1 MPSTRLCVGAVCTLL
16 WFGVAAGAAAQA
28 AQNHDPDAKIAGGGT
43 LPRGWHARAD
53 KNRPLADAKVQ
64 TMGTGLH
71 ATLGPAVILWR
82 DRDLGAGNYRVVAT
96 FTQTA
101 NPRHPE
107 GYGLFIGGGHLAD
120 ARSRYTYFLVRG
132 DGTFLVKRRVA
143 SDSTAAVTPNW
154 TDNDAVVK
162 ADSTGKAA
170 NELSITVR
178 AGKVS
183 FQVNGKDVYSAD
195 ASGLDTKGIVGYRV
209 NHNLDVHLS
218 PLAIHKL

>member
-1 MPSTRLCVGAVCTLL
+1 MPATRLSAAAICTLL
-16 WFGVAAGAAAQA
+16 WFGAAAGATAQD
-28 AQNHDPDAKIAGGGT
+28 HDPDAKIAGGGT
-43 LPRGWHARAD
+43 LPTGWHAKTD
-53 KNRPLADAKVQ
+53 KNRPLADAKIQ

-82 DRDLGAGNYRVVAT
+82 DRDLGAG
-96 FTQTA
+96 
-101 NPRHPE
+101 
-107 GYGLFIGGGHLAD
+107 
-120 ARSRYTYFLVRG
+120 
-132 DGTFLVKRRVA
+132 K
-143 SDSTAAVTPNW
+143 AV
-154 TDNDAVVK
+154 
-162 ADSTGKAA
+162 

-178 AGKVS
+178 GGKVS